1 MVITTAC
8 WPNKDYVCMIA
19 ALAIALVT
27 STAIKSMPTG
37 DGGGGLVHSGSMR
50 VVSAKMKGQGCR
62 DGNCNGNK
70 DKDNRHSLSSRERVG
85 S

>member
-19 ALAIALVT
+19 ALAITLVT

-37 DGGGGLVHSGSMR
+37 DGGGGLMHSGSMR
-50 VVSAKMKGQGCR
+50 VVSAKMKGQG
-62 DGNCNGNK
+62 
-70 DKDNRHSLSSRERVG
+70 
-85 S
+85 